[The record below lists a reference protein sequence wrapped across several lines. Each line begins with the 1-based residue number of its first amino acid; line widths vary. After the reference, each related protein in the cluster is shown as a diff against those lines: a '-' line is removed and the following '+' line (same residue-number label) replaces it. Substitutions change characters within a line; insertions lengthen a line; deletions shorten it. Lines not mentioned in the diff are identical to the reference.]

1 MQKNLVA
8 HRKDEET
15 YKRHLSTFNEA
26 FPTFIYHTPDSS
38 EPFHPIQ
45 EVEDV
50 ECNGTT
56 KDKHEKET
64 QNLRGGQDIPNVE
77 VEE

>member
-15 YKRHLSTFNEA
+15 YKIHLSTFNEA

-38 EPFHPIQ
+38 EPFHPI
-45 EVEDV
+45 
-50 ECNGTT
+50 
-56 KDKHEKET
+56 
-64 QNLRGGQDIPNVE
+64 
-77 VEE
+77 